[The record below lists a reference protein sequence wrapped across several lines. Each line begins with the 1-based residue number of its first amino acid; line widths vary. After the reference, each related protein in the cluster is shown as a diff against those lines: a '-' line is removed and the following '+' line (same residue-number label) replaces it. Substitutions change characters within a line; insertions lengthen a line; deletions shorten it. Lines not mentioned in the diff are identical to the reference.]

1 MRHRPEEPDGP
12 DSPDTGSQGTG
23 DHDGI
28 WKPKSGGTGLEDL
41 RYLLHFAEM
50 IRLKAPKPSR
60 VLARAVLMPSVRG
73 RKRKPAAAAVEA
85 QIPATKGFDFSR
97 NFAPVVSGLSA
108 SVPGLSGHRP
118 CLFGRSFRRV
128 FSEFFLGDP
137 LLKMPVGTA
146 GFFALFLVQNW
157 RRFPR
162 SGGRV
167 SSSFFSGKISRKI
180 WAVFGQESGDC
191 HWCQRCQWL
200 LDPTEKKRACRFIG
214 GVHQR
219 ASDNRTAAWPVR
231 LRFSNHELSFT
242 PIAP

>member
-191 HWCQRCQWL
+191 QCVRSSCRYQRPSL
-200 LDPTEKKRACRFIG
+200 P
-214 GVHQR
+214 
-219 ASDNRTAAWPVR
+219 
-231 LRFSNHELSFT
+231 
-242 PIAP
+242 